1 MRNKGDPSRVPE
13 VKREAEGWRVADT
26 ELKRRT
32 AGVTLLLLV
41 VFALLLG
48 RMWQL
53 QIVQGEQYAQLADG
67 NRLRRLATSAP
78 RGKIFDRDGA
88 VVADNR
94 LVFTVSIVPGGLSS
108 ERDAVVQRL
117 SEILGMAQEEIE
129 EALQGRQRA
138 YPYEPIR
145 VLRDVPPDV
154 VVAIEENRM
163 DLPGVILEQEPI
175 RHYTGGAAM
184 THILG
189 YLLSASPE
197 DLRAWD
203 GYRPDDLVGKSGIER
218 AYEEYLRGE
227 HGFQQVEV
235 NALSRAIRQLGSMPP
250 MPGHDLVLTV
260 DTDLQQATVE
270 ILEEQLARLA
280 AADNRMRPPGGAA
293 VVLLDV
299 HTGAVLT
306 VASVPTY
313 DGNVFLTDGRSD
325 YWRSLEE
332 HPQSPMFNRA
342 LQGRYA
348 PGSAFKPVT
357 MLAALERGVTT
368 PDEIYN
374 ATGSVEVSGT
384 VFRDWTITQG
394 LPPAGPVD
402 AVAAMERSVNDYFYT
417 MGMRAGIQAIADT
430 ARGLGLGRSSG
441 LDIWPADVAG
451 TVPDPAWKHNEY
463 LEIWFPGD
471 TVNVSIGQ
479 GYLQVTP
486 MQMALLY
493 MGLANRG
500 TVYQPHLVQ
509 KVLSP
514 AGEPVY
520 EHAPTVLSSL
530 SAAPEHWD
538 TVRQGLRAVVSGSR
552 GTARNAFRDFP
563 VAVAGKTGSA
573 QVGGNVETHAW
584 FAAFAPYDEP
594 EVAIAVLIEHG
605 GGGGSAAAPV
615 ACRVLAEYF
624 DLPWRGEDAVCP

>member
-1 MRNKGDPSRVPE
+1 M
-13 VKREAEGWRVADT
+13 ADT

-32 AGVTLLLLV
+32 AGVAVLIIV
-41 VFALLLG
+41 VVALLLG

-53 QIVQGEQYAQLADG
+53 QIVHGEEYAQLADG
-67 NRLRRLATSAP
+67 NRMRRLATTAP
-78 RGKIFDRDGA
+78 RGKIYDREGR

-94 LVFTVSIVPGGLSS
+94 LVFTVSIVPGGLTD
-108 ERDAVVQRL
+108 ERDGVVQRL
-117 SEILGMAQEEIE
+117 STILGMEQEEIE
-129 EALQGRQRA
+129 EALEGRRRA

-145 VLRDVPPDV
+145 VLRDVPPEA

-175 RHYTGGAAM
+175 RRYTGGEAL
-184 THILG
+184 THVLG

-197 DLRAWD
+197 DLRSWE

-218 AYEEYLRGE
+218 AYEEVLRGE

-235 NALSRAIRQLGSMPP
+235 NALSRAIRQLGSVPP
-250 MPGHDLVLTV
+250 IPGHDLVLTV
-260 DTDLQQATVE
+260 DAELQRTAAE
-270 ILEEQLARLA
+270 ILEERIADLA
-280 AADNRMRPPGGAA
+280 AVEDRSRPPGGAA

-299 HTGAVLT
+299 RTGAVLA
-306 VASVPTY
+306 VVSVPTY
-313 DGNVFLTDGRSD
+313 DANVFLSDERSE
-325 YWRSLEE
+325 YWRWLEE
-332 HPQSPMFNRA
+332 HAQSPMFNRA

-357 MLAALERGVTT
+357 LLAALGRGVTT
-368 PDEIYN
+368 PSEIYD
-374 ATGSVEVSGT
+374 ATGRVVVGGT

-430 ARGLGLGRSSG
+430 ARDLGLGRSSG
-441 LDIWPADVAG
+441 LDIRPADVAG
-451 TVPDPAWKHNEY
+451 TVPDPAWKRSEL

-479 GYLQVTP
+479 GYVQVTP
-486 MQMALLY
+486 LQMALLY

-500 TVYQPHLVQ
+500 TVYQPYLVQ
-509 KVLSP
+509 TVLSP
-514 AGEPVY
+514 TGEPVY
-520 EHAPTVLSSL
+520 EHEPSVLSSL
-530 SAAPEHWD
+530 SAAPEHWQA
-538 TVRQGLRAVVSGSR
+538 VHQGLRAVVSGSR

-563 VAVAGKTGSA
+563 IEVAGKTGSA
-573 QVGGNVETHAW
+573 QVGGNAETHAW
-584 FAAFAPYDEP
+584 FAAFAPSDEP
-594 EVAIAVLIEHG
+594 EVAVAVLIEHG
-605 GGGGSAAAPV
+605 GGGGAAAAPV
-615 ACRVLAEYF
+615 ACRVLAAYF